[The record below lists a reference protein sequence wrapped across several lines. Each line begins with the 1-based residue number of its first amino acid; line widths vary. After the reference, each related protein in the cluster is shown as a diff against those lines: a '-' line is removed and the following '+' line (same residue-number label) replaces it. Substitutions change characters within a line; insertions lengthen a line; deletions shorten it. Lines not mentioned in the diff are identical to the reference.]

1 MDKNILKNNVYSVG
15 ANDFLR
21 KSFDELIPLPDGT
34 SYNSYLVVG
43 LEKTALI
50 DTVDPTMNLVLLK
63 NLKELEIKKID
74 YIIANHAEQDHSG
87 TIPYLLK
94 EYPMAKI
101 LCSVK
106 CKPMLVDLL
115 EIDES
120 IITIV
125 QDNDKIN
132 LGGKTLK
139 FVYTPWVHWPET
151 MCTYLIEDK
160 ILFSSDFFGSHL
172 ANEDIFFNDK
182 KKLYQASKRYY
193 AEIMMPFRNIIK
205 ENISKLEKL
214 DISMIAPSH
223 GPVYKDP
230 KWIID
235 NYKDWITDEVKNQV
249 LIAYVSM
256 HGSTKEAV
264 QYLGNSLKKKG
275 IDVKTYNLANMDL
288 GELAIDLVDSATI
301 VVGTPCVLAGIHPS
315 AGFAVSLVNS
325 LRPKTRFVS
334 IVGSFGWF
342 HNIDKTILGLI
353 PNIKPEILA
362 PVFFKGSAKEK
373 DLFELDRLSE
383 DIYTKHK
390 GIGIVD

>member
-205 ENISKLEKL
+205 EN
-214 DISMIAPSH
+214 
-223 GPVYKDP
+223 
-230 KWIID
+230 
-235 NYKDWITDEVKNQV
+235 N
-249 LIAYVSM
+249 
-256 HGSTKEAV
+256 
-264 QYLGNSLKKKG
+264 
-275 IDVKTYNLANMDL
+275 
-288 GELAIDLVDSATI
+288 
-301 VVGTPCVLAGIHPS
+301 
-315 AGFAVSLVNS
+315 
-325 LRPKTRFVS
+325 
-334 IVGSFGWF
+334 
-342 HNIDKTILGLI
+342 
-353 PNIKPEILA
+353 
-362 PVFFKGSAKEK
+362 
-373 DLFELDRLSE
+373 
-383 DIYTKHK
+383 
-390 GIGIVD
+390 